1 MLGLRERTK
10 LLDERDRKVAAKGIT
25 EALRTIHNASQSLDK
40 TMSTHPLFDKVFS
53 GPRAPS
59 STPLT
64 GEELKESGMRSVFR
78 HTPDWYREAFRS
90 AVETFPRGK
99 TFTVEDVRE
108 IAGDPPVDEVSSSC
122 MGSLMIMVAKMKLAK
137 KTGYYVKAKR
147 PNMNATDLACWVR
160 I

>member
-1 MLGLRERTK
+1 
-10 LLDERDRKVAAKGIT
+10 
-25 EALRTIHNASQSLDK
+25 
-40 TMSTHPLFDKVFS
+40 MSTYPLFDQVFS
-53 GPRAPS
+53 GSPAPS
-59 STPLT
+59 SSPLT
-64 GEELKESGMRSVFR
+64 GKELKESGMRSVFR

-90 AVETFPRGK
+90 AVEMFPRGK

-108 IAGDPPVDEVSSSC
+108 IAGDPPVDEVSSNC
-122 MGSLMIMVAKMKLAK
+122 MGSLMIMVAKMKLAE

>member
-1 MLGLRERTK
+1 MSMP
-10 LLDERDRKVAAKGIT
+10 LLDKIFEGNPT
-25 EALRTIHNASQSLDK
+25 
-40 TMSTHPLFDKVFS
+40 
-53 GPRAPS
+53 PS
-59 STPLT
+59 SPPLT
-64 GEELKESGMRSVFR
+64 GKELKESGLRSVFR

-90 AVETFPRGK
+90 AVEKFPRGK

-108 IAGDPPVDEVSSSC
+108 IAGDPPADDVSPNC

-147 PNMNATDLACWVR
+147 PKMNATDLACWVR